1 MTIKFADFAT
11 TTVAV
16 APSGSSGLTLTLAAG
31 TGARFPALS
40 SGEMFPGVIEAA
52 DGSAREAVMVTAR
65 VGDVLTVTR
74 SAAPVAWSGSGQTF
88 FLDITTAAIARLVRA
103 DEHSVTPA
111 PGLTAP
117 TVQAALEVLA
127 ASLTAAS
134 ASLAAAATT
143 AALTAAV
150 NGLNTS
156 KPNMAVGT
164 RTLFHQAAAPAGWT
178 QDVAVNDRVIRVVS
192 SAGGGSGGAWAISGL
207 AISGHALTAAELPD
221 HTHDV
226 RGFGSFQT
234 GGGGMAVVPSPSAQP
249 VVGRTEGMSAGG
261 GASAHTHALTADGSW
276 RPAYTDVIVCTR
288 AS

>member
-88 FLDITTAAIARLVRA
+88 FLDITTAAVARLVRA

-192 SAGGGSGGAWAISGL
+192 SAGGGSGGSWTISG
-207 AISGHALTAAELPD
+207 ITVDGHALAAAEMPA
-221 HTHDV
+221 HTHTLGGQITPGLV
-226 RGFGSFQT
+226 NYAT
-234 GGGGMAVVPSPSAQP
+234 GHGTTW
-249 VVGRTEGMSAGG
+249 VGWTTTGTTSSAGG
-261 GASAHTHALTADGSW
+261 GGAHTHGLTIGSSW